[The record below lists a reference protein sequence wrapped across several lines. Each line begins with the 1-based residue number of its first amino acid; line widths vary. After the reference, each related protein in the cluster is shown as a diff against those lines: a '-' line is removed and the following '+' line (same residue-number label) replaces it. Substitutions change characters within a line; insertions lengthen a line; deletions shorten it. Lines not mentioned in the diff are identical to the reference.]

1 MGMEVLL
8 VEDNPGDIRLT
19 REAFRSVNPYIRVS
33 VARDG
38 AEALAFLH
46 QTGDHFQAPHPDIVL
61 LDLNLPRLHGREV
74 LSHMKSDALLK
85 TIPVIILTTS
95 TNPLDIATSY
105 ELQANSYLKKP
116 TEWEGFQELVKSL
129 NSFWLTHSIL
139 PGHQH
144 DEQ

>member
-139 PGHQH
+139 PGYRG
-144 DEQ
+144 DG